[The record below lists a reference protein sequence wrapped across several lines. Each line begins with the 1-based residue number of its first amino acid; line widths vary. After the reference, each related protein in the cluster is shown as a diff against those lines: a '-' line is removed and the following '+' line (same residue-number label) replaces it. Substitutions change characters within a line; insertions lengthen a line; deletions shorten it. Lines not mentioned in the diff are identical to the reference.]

1 MNKVILPI
9 TVNIPTSSYFAL
21 SLQLGVILAHKE
33 TKEWYYEN
41 FINIYMERHNNI
53 CFTEMSFGML
63 CRYTTV
69 FDYSVSKYEDTV
81 HSNIVDRVRHELLDE
96 QNYAYLYVDE
106 YYISCKD
113 AYMSSHFHHQSL
125 IYGFDDEQQIL
136 HAIAFD
142 KSGHF
147 AKLEYKYD
155 EIIIAYSEAFKCTP
169 ETKNDTF
176 GAVFFKIRPDFSH
189 KLNLSH
195 VLYTLSEYVNGCI
208 PKNLHYVQHNMPHTY
223 FCQDFDCSFGM
234 EVIKR
239 TANFF
244 NNLDPKDYTFVDFRR
259 VHFLYE
265 HAAMLLERF
274 RYIGQAFLPDSAE
287 YTKLVGEYE
296 TITQQY
302 MTIRLMV
309 LKMQQIMKIVKDPA
323 ARKHASERIG
333 KDLPKKLLAVY
344 REEKQVV
351 TQIVRFLS
359 ALPTNHDRLSFS
371 YDVLPQAKIRQEYAN
386 AVELQFTKP
395 CGVESLT
402 FDCISD
408 VRICINNEYFDD
420 FYHFPSLDKTTRIIL
435 NRSVQKITFESL
447 SEKQLCYQDMN
458 IRLVGGNVLL
468 GKKITASSQWHRDG
482 NNRVDQNCLPENAI
496 DGDKNSY
503 WRAAEQKNGYDG
515 SDWLEVDLGE
525 AEIINTV
532 VIDELDYSPRLKR
545 YTLYYTD
552 EKDQEVVLLTHDVIS
567 GVPNVHRFPNITAKK
582 IKIVFEKCTIERN
595 GYFEPI
601 VSIFAAYRN
610 NSYT

>member
-9 TVNIPTSSYFAL
+9 TINIPTSSYFAL
-21 SLQLGVILAHKE
+21 SLQLSVILAHNE
-33 TKEWYYEN
+33 TQEWYYEN
-41 FINIYMERHNNI
+41 FINIYMERHSGNI
-53 CFTEMSFGML
+53 CFTDMSFGML

-69 FDYSVSKYEDTV
+69 FDYSVSKYEDTA
-81 HSNIVDRVRHELLDE
+81 HENIVNRIRHELLNE
-96 QNYAYLYVDE
+96 HNYTYLYIDE
-106 YYISCKD
+106 YYISCQE
-113 AYMSSHFHHQSL
+113 AYMNYHFHHQSL

-155 EIIIAYSEAFKCTP
+155 EIIIAYSEAFKCAP

-195 VLYTLSEYVNGCI
+195 VLYTLSEYINGCI
-208 PKNLHYVQHNMPHTY
+208 PKNLHYVQHNMPHTF

-259 VHFLYE
+259 IHFLYE
-265 HAAMLLERF
+265 HSTMLLERF
-274 RYIGQAFLPDSAE
+274 QYIGKRFACDSAE
-287 YTKLVGEYE
+287 YEKLLEQYKN
-296 TITQQY
+296 ITQKH
-302 MTIRLMV
+302 MTIRLVFM
-309 LKMQQIMKIVKDPA
+309 KMLLLYNNNINFSINEFNQKIQRSLFDIY
-323 ARKHASERIG
+323 HS
-333 KDLPKKLLAVY
+333 
-344 REEKQVV
+344 EKQV
-351 TQIVRFLS
+351 IAEIIRYLS
-359 ALPTNHDRLSFS
+359 SKQSQCIDYSNSYNVLS
-371 YDVLPQAKIRQEYAN
+371 QAIIRQKQN
-386 AVELQFTKP
+386 NLVEIEFKTP
-395 CGVESLT
+395 YNIEILT
-402 FDCISD
+402 FNCISD
-408 VRICINNEYFDD
+408 IKIYINNNYYDS
-420 FYHFPSLDKTTRIIL
+420 FYHFSSLNKTTSLAI
-435 NRSVQKITFESL
+435 NQSVQTISFESV
-447 SEKQLCYQDMN
+447 SGNQMCYCDLE
-458 IRLVGGNVLL
+458 IRLTGGNILL
-468 GKKITASSQWHRDG
+468 GKKITSSSVWHRDG
-482 NNRVDQNCLPENAI
+482 GNRVDQNCLPENAI

-552 EKDQEVVLLTHDVIS
+552 EKYQEVVLLTHDFSS
-567 GVPNVHRFPNITAKK
+567 GAPNVHQFPNITAKK
-582 IKIVFEKCTIERN
+582 IKIVFEECTMERN
-595 GYFEPI
+595 GHFEPI

-610 NSYT
+610 NNYT